1 LSLKGFVSSIG
12 RLIKLIRRPTRDDF
26 TTSIKITILGVGIL
40 GIIGFLIKFM
50 SSILLVARTT
60 P

>member
-1 LSLKGFVSSIG
+1 MSLKGFVSSIG
-12 RLIKLIRRPTRDDF
+12 RLIKLIRKPTREDF
-26 TTSIKITILGVGIL
+26 TTSIKITILGVGVL

>member
-12 RLIKLIRRPTRDDF
+12 RLIKLIRKPTREDF
-26 TTSIKITILGVGIL
+26 TTSIKITILGVGVL

>member
-1 LSLKGFVSSIG
+1 MSLKGFVSSIG

>member
-1 LSLKGFVSSIG
+1 MSLKGFVSSIG
-12 RLIKLIRRPTRDDF
+12 RLIKLIRKPTREDF